1 MKDRNLEALRREHK
15 SKFKARNTSSVRNQ
29 RERGGAALEQ
39 TKEETR
45 KYTQR
50 IESAVNPN
58 GQFLAK
64 SWLSSWLSRYAYLL
78 VIAAGLVGLISFLMV
93 YKQPIFKS
101 EGNQS
106 VASSVNTVP
115 TESENKI
122 EILTESSSPFIEDN
136 REVDFPFEEIFELI
150 KTMNEPNVSP
160 EDIVEKYGKA
170 SSGSVDNRV
179 ENSQLVLLSY
189 KLTGRK
195 GVVNMRL
202 RSTGGGMELS
212 TVSATFFQN
221 AGESITKTVD
231 DYRSLIPQSKRDG
244 MEVKQAIEELGMPKS
259 IYAHKTLK
267 KQVDFFSISYLTKE
281 KMSVSLYFDEV
292 NGTYRLTSMMT
303 STV

>member
-1 MKDRNLEALRREHK
+1 MGKGRKVQRDWGKRSSLDQKKQRAFSNDGSRESGFEFSSKEKRR
-15 SKFKARNTSSVRNQ
+15 T
-29 RERGGAALEQ
+29 
-39 TKEETR
+39 
-45 KYTQR
+45 
-50 IESAVNPN
+50 ESTGKPN
-58 GQFLAK
+58 GQLLAK
-64 SWLSSWLSRYAYLL
+64 SVLSRYAYLL
-78 VIAAGLVGLISFLMV
+78 VMAAGLVGLISFLMV
-93 YKQPIFKS
+93 YMRPTFKS

-106 VASSVNTVP
+106 AISSVHTVP

-150 KTMNEPNVSP
+150 KTMNQPNVSP

-195 GVVNMRL
+195 GVVNVRL
-202 RSTGGGMELS
+202 RSTGGGMELY
-212 TVSATFFQN
+212 TVSAAFFQN

-231 DYRSLIPQSKRDG
+231 DYRSLIPKSDREG

-259 IYAHKTLK
+259 IYAHKPVK
-267 KQVDFFSISYLTKE
+267 GKVDSLLLEYSTTDN
-281 KMSVSLYFDEV
+281 MTVSLFFYEV
-292 NGTYRLTSMMT
+292 NGLYRLKSMMT

>member
-1 MKDRNLEALRREHK
+1 MGKGRK
-15 SKFKARNTSSVRNQ
+15 VQ
-29 RERGGAALEQ
+29 REWGKRSSLDQKKQRAFSNDGSRESGFEFSS
-39 TKEETR
+39 KEKRRT
-45 KYTQR
+45 
-50 IESAVNPN
+50 ESTGKPN
-58 GQFLAK
+58 GQLLAK
-64 SWLSSWLSRYAYLL
+64 SVLSRYASLL
-78 VIAAGLVGLISFLMV
+78 VIAAGLVGLISFLMM
-93 YKQPIFKS
+93 YMRPTFKS

-106 VASSVNTVP
+106 AISSVHTVP
-115 TESENKI
+115 AESENKI
-122 EILTESSSPFIEDN
+122 EILTEGNSAFIEKN

-150 KTMNEPNVSP
+150 KTMNQPNVSP

-179 ENSQLVLLSY
+179 KGSKLVILSY
-189 KLTGRK
+189 NLVGRK
-195 GVVNMRL
+195 GVVNMHL
-202 RSTGGGMELS
+202 RSTGGGMELYS
-212 TVSATFFQN
+212 VSADFFQN

-231 DYRSLIPQSKRDG
+231 DYRSLIPKSDREG

>member
-1 MKDRNLEALRREHK
+1 MGKGRKVQRDWGKRSSLDQKKQRAFSNDGSRESGFEFSSKEKRR
-15 SKFKARNTSSVRNQ
+15 T
-29 RERGGAALEQ
+29 
-39 TKEETR
+39 
-45 KYTQR
+45 
-50 IESAVNPN
+50 ESTGKPN
-58 GQFLAK
+58 GQLLAK
-64 SWLSSWLSRYAYLL
+64 SVLSRYAYLL
-78 VIAAGLVGLISFLMV
+78 VMAAGLVGLISFLMV
-93 YKQPIFKS
+93 YMRPTFKS

-106 VASSVNTVP
+106 AISSVHTVP

-150 KTMNEPNVSP
+150 KTMNQPNVSP

-195 GVVNMRL
+195 GVVNVRL
-202 RSTGGGMELS
+202 RSTGGGMELY
-212 TVSATFFQN
+212 TVSAAFFQN

-231 DYRSLIPQSKRDG
+231 DYRSLIPKSDREG

-259 IYAHKTLK
+259 IYAHKPVK
-267 KQVDFFSISYLTKE
+267 GKVDSLLLEYSTTDN
-281 KMSVSLYFDEV
+281 MTVSLFFYEV
-292 NGTYRLTSMMT
+292 NGLYRLKSLLT

>member
-15 SKFKARNTSSVRNQ
+15 SKFKARNTSSVKNQ
-29 RERGGAALEQ
+29 LERGGAALEE

-78 VIAAGLVGLISFLMV
+78 VIAAGLVGLISFLMM
-93 YKQPIFKS
+93 YMRPTFNS

-106 VASSVNTVP
+106 AISSVNTVP

-122 EILTESSSPFIEDN
+122 EILTEGNSAFIEKN
-136 REVDFPFEEIFELI
+136 REVDFPFEEILELI
-150 KTMNEPNVSP
+150 KTMNQPNVSP

-179 ENSQLVLLSY
+179 KGSKLVILSY
-189 KLTGRK
+189 NLVGRK
-195 GVVNMRL
+195 GVVNMHL
-202 RSTGGGMELS
+202 RSTGGGMELYS
-212 TVSATFFQN
+212 VSADFFQN
-221 AGESITKTVD
+221 AGESITKSVD
-231 DYRSLIPQSKRDG
+231 DYRTLIPQDKQEG
-244 MEVKQAIEELGMPKS
+244 MEVKQAIAELGMPKR
-259 IYAHKTLK
+259 IYASKPVK
-267 KQVDFFSISYLTKE
+267 WQVDSLLLEYSTTDN
-281 KMSVSLYFDEV
+281 MTVSLFFDEV
-292 NGTYRLTSMMT
+292 NGLYRLKSMMT

>member
-1 MKDRNLEALRREHK
+1 MGKGRK
-15 SKFKARNTSSVRNQ
+15 VQ
-29 RERGGAALEQ
+29 REWGKRSSLDQKKQRAFSNDGSRESGFEFSS
-39 TKEETR
+39 KEKRRT
-45 KYTQR
+45 
-50 IESAVNPN
+50 ESAVNPN

-64 SWLSSWLSRYAYLL
+64 SWLSRYASLL
-78 VIAAGLVGLISFLMV
+78 LIAAGLVGLISFLMM
-93 YKQPIFKS
+93 YMRPTFKS

-106 VASSVNTVP
+106 AVSSVNTVP

-122 EILTESSSPFIEDN
+122 EILTEGNSAFIEKN
-136 REVDFPFEEIFELI
+136 REVDFQFEEILELI
-150 KTMNEPNVSP
+150 KTMNQPNMSP

-179 ENSQLVLLSY
+179 EDSQLVLLSY

-195 GVVNMRL
+195 GVVNMHL

-212 TVSATFFQN
+212 TVSADFLQN
-221 AGESITKTVD
+221 AEASITKTVD
-231 DYRSLIPQSKRDG
+231 DYRSLIPKSDREG

-259 IYAHKTLK
+259 IYAHKPFK
-267 KQVDFFSISYLTKE
+267 QQVDFFSMSYPTKE

-292 NGTYRLTSMMT
+292 NGTYRLTSIMT

>member
-1 MKDRNLEALRREHK
+1 MGKGRK
-15 SKFKARNTSSVRNQ
+15 VQ
-29 RERGGAALEQ
+29 REWGKRLSLDQKKQRAFSNDGSRESGFEFSS
-39 TKEETR
+39 KEKRRTELAG
-45 KYTQR
+45 K
-50 IESAVNPN
+50 PN
-58 GQFLAK
+58 GQLLAK
-64 SWLSSWLSRYAYLL
+64 SVLSRYASLL
-78 VIAAGLVGLISFLMV
+78 VIATGLVGLISFLMV
-93 YKQPIFKS
+93 YKQAIFRLAGS
-101 EGNQS
+101 RS
-106 VASSVNTVP
+106 VVSTVNTVP
-115 TESENKI
+115 AESENKI

-170 SSGSVDNRV
+170 SSGRVDNRV

-195 GVVNMRL
+195 GVVDMHL
-202 RSTGGGMELS
+202 RNAGGGMELS

-231 DYRSLIPQSKRDG
+231 DYRSLIPQSKREG
-244 MEVKQAIEELGMPKS
+244 MEIKQAIAELGMPKS

-267 KQVDFFSISYLTKE
+267 KQVDFFSMSYLTKE

>member
-1 MKDRNLEALRREHK
+1 M
-15 SKFKARNTSSVRNQ
+15 NQ
-29 RERGGAALEQ
+29 
-39 TKEETR
+39 
-45 KYTQR
+45 
-50 IESAVNPN
+50 
-58 GQFLAK
+58 
-64 SWLSSWLSRYAYLL
+64 
-78 VIAAGLVGLISFLMV
+78 
-93 YKQPIFKS
+93 
-101 EGNQS
+101 
-106 VASSVNTVP
+106 
-115 TESENKI
+115 
-122 EILTESSSPFIEDN
+122 
-136 REVDFPFEEIFELI
+136 
-150 KTMNEPNVSP
+150 PNVSP

-244 MEVKQAIEELGMPKS
+244 MEVKQAIAELGMPKT
-259 IYAHKTLK
+259 IYASKSVK
-267 KQVDFFSISYLTKE
+267 GQVDSISLSYSTTDN
-281 KMSVSLYFDEV
+281 MTVSLYFDEV

>member
-1 MKDRNLEALRREHK
+1 MGKGRKVQRDWGKRSSLDQKKQRAFSNDGSRESGFEFSSKEKRR
-15 SKFKARNTSSVRNQ
+15 T
-29 RERGGAALEQ
+29 
-39 TKEETR
+39 
-45 KYTQR
+45 
-50 IESAVNPN
+50 ESTGKPN
-58 GQFLAK
+58 GQLLAK
-64 SWLSSWLSRYAYLL
+64 SVLSRYASLL
-78 VIAAGLVGLISFLMV
+78 VIATGLVGLISFLMM
-93 YKQPIFKS
+93 YMRPTFKS

-122 EILTESSSPFIEDN
+122 EILTEGNSAFIEKN
-136 REVDFPFEEIFELI
+136 REVDFQFEEILELI

-195 GVVNMRL
+195 GVVDMHL
-202 RSTGGGMELS
+202 RNAGGGMELS
-212 TVSATFFQN
+212 TVSAAFLQN
-221 AGESITKTVD
+221 AEASITKTVD
-231 DYRSLIPQSKRDG
+231 DYRSLIPKSDREG

-259 IYAHKTLK
+259 IYAHKPVK
-267 KQVDFFSISYLTKE
+267 GKVDSLLLEYSTTDN
-281 KMSVSLYFDEV
+281 MTVSLFFYEV
-292 NGTYRLTSMMT
+292 NGLYRLKSMMT

>member
-1 MKDRNLEALRREHK
+1 MGKGRK
-15 SKFKARNTSSVRNQ
+15 VQ
-29 RERGGAALEQ
+29 REWGKRSSLDQKKQRAFSNDGSRESGFEVSS
-39 TKEETR
+39 KEKRRT
-45 KYTQR
+45 
-50 IESAVNPN
+50 ESAGNPN
-58 GQFLAK
+58 GQLLAK
-64 SWLSSWLSRYAYLL
+64 SALSRYASLL
-78 VIAAGLVGLISFLMV
+78 VIAAGLVGLISFLMM
-93 YKQPIFKS
+93 YMRPTFKS

-106 VASSVNTVP
+106 AISSVNTVP

-122 EILTESSSPFIEDN
+122 EILTEGNSAFIEKN

-150 KTMNEPNVSP
+150 KTMNQPNVSP

-231 DYRSLIPQSKRDG
+231 DYRSLIPQSKQEG
-244 MEVKQAIEELGMPKS
+244 MEIKQAIAELGMPKR
-259 IYAHKTLK
+259 IFAHKPVK
-267 KQVDFFSISYLTKE
+267 GKVDSLLLEYSTTDN
-281 KMSVSLYFDEV
+281 MTVSLFFYEV
-292 NGTYRLTSMMT
+292 NGLYRLKSMMT

>member
-1 MKDRNLEALRREHK
+1 
-15 SKFKARNTSSVRNQ
+15 
-29 RERGGAALEQ
+29 
-39 TKEETR
+39 
-45 KYTQR
+45 
-50 IESAVNPN
+50 
-58 GQFLAK
+58 
-64 SWLSSWLSRYAYLL
+64 
-78 VIAAGLVGLISFLMV
+78 
-93 YKQPIFKS
+93 
-101 EGNQS
+101 
-106 VASSVNTVP
+106 
-115 TESENKI
+115 
-122 EILTESSSPFIEDN
+122 
-136 REVDFPFEEIFELI
+136 
-150 KTMNEPNVSP
+150 MNEPNVSP

>member
-15 SKFKARNTSSVRNQ
+15 SKFKARNISSVKNQ

-39 TKEETR
+39 TKEEAR
-45 KYTQR
+45 KEKQR
-50 IESAVNPN
+50 TESAVNPN

-64 SWLSSWLSRYAYLL
+64 SVLSRYASLL
-78 VIAAGLVGLISFLMV
+78 VIAAGLVGLISFLMM
-93 YKQPIFKS
+93 YMRPTFKS

-106 VASSVNTVP
+106 AISSVNTVP

-136 REVDFPFEEIFELI
+136 REVDSPFEEIFELI

-195 GVVNMRL
+195 GVVNMHL
-202 RSTGGGMELS
+202 RSAGGGMELS
-212 TVSATFFQN
+212 TVSVTFFQN

-231 DYRSLIPQSKRDG
+231 DYRSLIPQSKREG
-244 MEVKQAIEELGMPKS
+244 MEIKQAIAELGMPKS

-267 KQVDFFSISYLTKE
+267 KQVDFFSISYPTKE
-281 KMSVSLYFDEV
+281 KMSVSLFFYEV
-292 NGTYRLTSMMT
+292 NGLYRLKSMMT

>member
-1 MKDRNLEALRREHK
+1 MGKGRK
-15 SKFKARNTSSVRNQ
+15 VQ
-29 RERGGAALEQ
+29 REWGKRSSLDQKKQRAFSNDGSRESGFEFSS
-39 TKEETR
+39 KEKRRT
-45 KYTQR
+45 
-50 IESAVNPN
+50 ESAVNPN

-64 SWLSSWLSRYAYLL
+64 YWLSRYAYLL
-78 VIAAGLVGLISFLMV
+78 VIAACLVGLISFLRV
-93 YKQPIFKS
+93 YKQPIFRLAGS
-101 EGNQS
+101 RS
-106 VASSVNTVP
+106 VVSAVNAVP
-115 TESENKI
+115 TESENRI
-122 EILTESSSPFIEDN
+122 GILTEGNSAFIEKN
-136 REVDFPFEEIFELI
+136 REVDFQFEEIFELI
-150 KTMNEPNVSP
+150 KTMDKPNVSP
-160 EDIVEKYGKA
+160 EDIVEKYGTA
-170 SSGSVDNRV
+170 SSGGEDNSVKG
-179 ENSQLVLLSY
+179 SKLMTLSY
-189 KLTGRK
+189 NLVGRK

-231 DYRSLIPQSKRDG
+231 DYRSLIPKSDREG

-267 KQVDFFSISYLTKE
+267 KQVDFFSMSYPTKE

>member
-1 MKDRNLEALRREHK
+1 MGKGRK
-15 SKFKARNTSSVRNQ
+15 VQ
-29 RERGGAALEQ
+29 REWGKRSSLDQKKQRAFSNDGSRESGFEFSS
-39 TKEETR
+39 KEKRRT
-45 KYTQR
+45 
-50 IESAVNPN
+50 ESAGNPN
-58 GQFLAK
+58 GQLLAK
-64 SWLSSWLSRYAYLL
+64 SALSRYASLL
-78 VIAAGLVGLISFLMV
+78 VIAAGLVGLISFLMM
-93 YKQPIFKS
+93 YMRPTFKS

-106 VASSVNTVP
+106 AVSSVNTVP

-122 EILTESSSPFIEDN
+122 EILTEGNSAFIEKN

-150 KTMNEPNVSP
+150 KTMNQPNVSP

-231 DYRSLIPQSKRDG
+231 DYRSLIPQSKQEG
-244 MEVKQAIEELGMPKS
+244 MEIKQAIAELGMPKR
-259 IYAHKTLK
+259 IFAHKPVK
-267 KQVDFFSISYLTKE
+267 GKVDSLLLEYSTTDN
-281 KMSVSLYFDEV
+281 MTVSLFFYEV
-292 NGTYRLTSMMT
+292 NGLYRLKSMMT

>member
-1 MKDRNLEALRREHK
+1 MRDRNLEALRREHK
-15 SKFKARNTSSVRNQ
+15 SKFKARNTSSVKNQ
-29 RERGGAALEQ
+29 WERGGAALEQ
-39 TKEETR
+39 TKEEAR
-45 KYTQR
+45 EEKQR
-50 IESAVNPN
+50 TESAVNPN

-64 SWLSSWLSRYAYLL
+64 SVLSRYASLL
-78 VIAAGLVGLISFLMV
+78 VIAAGLVGLISFLMM
-93 YKQPIFKS
+93 YMRPTFKS

-106 VASSVNTVP
+106 AISSVNTVP

-136 REVDFPFEEIFELI
+136 REVDSPFEEIFELI

-195 GVVNMRL
+195 GVVNMHL
-202 RSTGGGMELS
+202 RSAGGGMELS
-212 TVSATFFQN
+212 TVSVTFFQN

-231 DYRSLIPQSKRDG
+231 DYRSLIPQSKREG
-244 MEVKQAIEELGMPKS
+244 MEIKQAIAELGMPKS

-267 KQVDFFSISYLTKE
+267 KQVDFFSISYPTKE
-281 KMSVSLYFDEV
+281 KMSVSLFFYEV
-292 NGTYRLTSMMT
+292 NGLYRLKSMMT